1 MNATP
6 TPALDDA
13 KIDKAL
19 ATMRRPLA
27 VWGFNLAK
35 MPLGVAA
42 GLRVD
47 HIDATSCTV
56 SLPGGWRT
64 QNPFNSMYWAAQGM
78 AAEMATGVHGYVLT
92 QAAPVPVRM
101 ILSGCQGEFTRM
113 CKGRGRFVFEQGA
126 LVRSRIEETLATG
139 AALTCDT
146 EVIGYDPGGE
156 QVSRWTF
163 TWAFR
168 ARLEQRSR

>member
-1 MNATP
+1 MNAAP
-6 TPALDDA
+6 RLDPA
-13 KIDKAL
+13 KIERGL
-19 ATMRRPLA
+19 RTLGRPLA

-47 HIDATSCTV
+47 RIDAQACVV

-64 QNPFNSMYWAAQGM
+64 QNPFGSMYWAAQGM

-113 CKGRGRFVFEQGA
+113 CKGRGTFHFTQGDA
-126 LVRSRIEETLATG
+126 VRARIEETLATG
-139 AALTCDT
+139 RALTCDT
-146 EVIGYDPGGE
+146 EVVGYDAGGE

-168 ARLEQRSR
+168 ARLER